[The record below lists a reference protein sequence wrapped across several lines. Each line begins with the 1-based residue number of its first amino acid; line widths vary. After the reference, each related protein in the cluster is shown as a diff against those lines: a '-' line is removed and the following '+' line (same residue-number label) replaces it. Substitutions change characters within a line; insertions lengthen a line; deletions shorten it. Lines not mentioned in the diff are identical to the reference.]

1 MQSIILKIDGMTC
14 VNCENR
20 IEKMLKNTKGIID
33 TVVSY
38 SSGTAEITYDENL
51 IGIENIIE
59 IIDGQGYK
67 VVKETKE
74 KANQRASLTK
84 ALGIAIILLSLYMI
98 ISRFGVFNVFN
109 AFPQA
114 EETTGYGM
122 LFIIGLLTS
131 LHCVAMCG
139 GINLSQCVLQDT
151 QKSNTLSKIAVLTPS
166 FLYNLGRVLS
176 YTIIGGIVGAVGSVA
191 GFSGALKGVVQIAAG
206 VFMVIMGLNMLNIFP
221 WLRKFNPRMPKIF
234 AKKINER
241 KKSKSPLYVGLLNGL
256 MPCGPLQAMQLY
268 ALSTGSPI
276 KGAVSMLLFSLGTV
290 PLMFGLGALSSFL
303 SKKFTRKI
311 MTVST
316 VLVIVLGVSMFA
328 GGISLSGISFSAFA
342 AEINTSARNMNVANI
357 SDNVQ
362 IVTTKL
368 SSGSYEPITVQKG
381 IPVKWIIKAEKKDM
395 NGCNNEI
402 VIPKFNIVK
411 RLEIGDNIIEFT
423 PTESGT
429 FAYSC
434 WMGMI
439 RSKIT
444 VVDDFNNREAS
455 EEDPAEKK
463 SDYKI
468 PIDSITVAQIID
480 GKQTVSIDMVADRFT
495 PAVIATKSCSF
506 LHITRKST

>member
-429 FAYSC
+429 FA
-434 WMGMI
+434 
-439 RSKIT
+439 
-444 VVDDFNNREAS
+444 
-455 EEDPAEKK
+455 
-463 SDYKI
+463 
-468 PIDSITVAQIID
+468 
-480 GKQTVSIDMVADRFT
+480 
-495 PAVIATKSCSF
+495 
-506 LHITRKST
+506 

>member
-241 KKSKSPLYVGLLNGL
+241 KKSKSPLLWACDKEVISNKHLTVG
-256 MPCGPLQAMQLY
+256 
-268 ALSTGSPI
+268 
-276 KGAVSMLLFSLGTV
+276 
-290 PLMFGLGALSSFL
+290 
-303 SKKFTRKI
+303 
-311 MTVST
+311 
-316 VLVIVLGVSMFA
+316 
-328 GGISLSGISFSAFA
+328 
-342 AEINTSARNMNVANI
+342 
-357 SDNVQ
+357 
-362 IVTTKL
+362 
-368 SSGSYEPITVQKG
+368 
-381 IPVKWIIKAEKKDM
+381 
-395 NGCNNEI
+395 
-402 VIPKFNIVK
+402 K
-411 RLEIGDNIIEFT
+411 R
-423 PTESGT
+423 
-429 FAYSC
+429 YC
-434 WMGMI
+434 
-439 RSKIT
+439 K
-444 VVDDFNNREAS
+444 
-455 EEDPAEKK
+455 
-463 SDYKI
+463 
-468 PIDSITVAQIID
+468 
-480 GKQTVSIDMVADRFT
+480 
-495 PAVIATKSCSF
+495 
-506 LHITRKST
+506 